1 MKRRHTLR
9 RNFSFQSGFACV
21 SNDAVNFL
29 NSAMRRGIDSR
40 FEPKNLV
47 KGETP
52 LPFDYV
58 RASVNLVVSAALI
71 ASATSLKLPLSTTYV
86 TFMVAMGSSFADGA
100 WDSETAVYRISVV
113 LTVISGWFLTT
124 LAASTMAALVCW
136 LTLWGEELVSVIL
149 GAGAV
154 FLPVRSNLRTK
165 VDAVN
170 LRAALDTRYDA
181 GKMKELVAQ
190 CAEINFEKTVE
201 LFGRLVNRFLEEHEG
216 ELCQV
221 KVESSALFDKMSA
234 DRSLYYRMANS
245 SFKPTKQDFDARYC
259 YYRISTNLRE
269 VGRSLQSLTKL
280 ATEHVANRHR
290 SYQGELKDDL
300 IGLAQYLKD
309 ISTGEDGMLDIRN
322 VAVHAQ
328 EAADRIDALQA
339 ELLRRI
345 PSERLSVRG
354 SELYLNF
361 LVFAREFVNRWSM
374 VTVLQGQLDLIV
386 KPASQA

>member
-40 FEPKNLV
+40 FEPKKLV

-149 GAGAV
+149 GAGSV

-190 CAEINFEKTVE
+190 RAEINFEKTVE

-290 SYQGELKDDL
+290 LYQGELKDDL

-328 EAADRIDALQA
+328 EAADRIDALHA
-339 ELLRRI
+339 EREQLLHAPTRSAPLRRFDFQRASFDEKKLI
-345 PSERLSVRG
+345 
-354 SELYLNF
+354 
-361 LVFAREFVNRWSM
+361 AAEFVERIM
-374 VTVLQGQLDLIV
+374 LDGERVHIIW
-386 KPASQA
+386 KA

>member
-40 FEPKNLV
+40 FEPKKLV

-86 TFMVAMGSSFADGA
+86 TFIVAMGSSFADGA

-149 GAGAV
+149 GAGSV

-201 LFGRLVNRFLEEHEG
+201 LFGRLVNRFLEEHDG

-374 VTVLQGQLDLIV
+374 VAVLQGQLDLIV

>member
-328 EAADRIDALQA
+328 EAADRSDALQA

>member
-1 MKRRHTLR
+1 M
-9 RNFSFQSGFACV
+9 

-40 FEPKNLV
+40 FEPKKLV

-149 GAGAV
+149 GAGSV

-190 CAEINFEKTVE
+190 RAEINFEKTVE

-234 DRSLYYRMANS
+234 DRSLYYR
-245 SFKPTKQDFDARYC
+245 
-259 YYRISTNLRE
+259 ISTNLRE

-290 SYQGELKDDL
+290 LYQGELKDDL

>member
-149 GAGAV
+149 GAGSV

-290 SYQGELKDDL
+290 LYQGELKDDL

>member
-1 MKRRHTLR
+1 
-9 RNFSFQSGFACV
+9 
-21 SNDAVNFL
+21 
-29 NSAMRRGIDSR
+29 
-40 FEPKNLV
+40 
-47 KGETP
+47 
-52 LPFDYV
+52 
-58 RASVNLVVSAALI
+58 
-71 ASATSLKLPLSTTYV
+71 
-86 TFMVAMGSSFADGA
+86 
-100 WDSETAVYRISVV
+100 
-113 LTVISGWFLTT
+113 
-124 LAASTMAALVCW
+124 
-136 LTLWGEELVSVIL
+136 
-149 GAGAV
+149 
-154 FLPVRSNLRTK
+154 
-165 VDAVN
+165 
-170 LRAALDTRYDA
+170 
-181 GKMKELVAQ
+181 
-190 CAEINFEKTVE
+190 
-201 LFGRLVNRFLEEHEG
+201 
-216 ELCQV
+216 
-221 KVESSALFDKMSA
+221 
-234 DRSLYYRMANS
+234 MANS

-290 SYQGELKDDL
+290 LYQGELKDDL

>member
-149 GAGAV
+149 GAGSV

-190 CAEINFEKTVE
+190 CDEINFEKTVE